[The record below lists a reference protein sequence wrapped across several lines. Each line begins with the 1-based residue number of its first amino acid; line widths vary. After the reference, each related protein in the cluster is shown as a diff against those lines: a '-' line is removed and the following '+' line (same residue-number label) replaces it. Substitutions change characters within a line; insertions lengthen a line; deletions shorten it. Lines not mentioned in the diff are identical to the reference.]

1 MSDRPAVPFF
11 DAWTAGLRT
20 TWGDELRAWRA
31 IQERGV
37 FLGGPEVAAF
47 EAEWAAKVGAA
58 HAVGVAS
65 GTAALTLALRAA
77 GIHAR
82 DRCPTPVLIP
92 AFTCPATAAA
102 VLAAGALPV
111 LADVDP
117 ETGLLDPQAAQE
129 AVEEFRSD
137 QGDDV
142 RAIIPVHL
150 FGRRVPKEPFAA
162 LAREHGLV
170 VIEDAAQAHGLPGV
184 GAYSDAA
191 AYSFYPTK
199 NLGARGDAGAV
210 TTDHQRVADACRHLR
225 QYGMGPAWAY
235 GNHGW
240 GWCERMDEIHAASL
254 RIGMRRLEIANQAR
268 AQIAAEYRLR
278 LPRTLDAGWDHTPS
292 VHHLFPV
299 RVRGGR
305 RDAFRAALRA
315 AGVETGC
322 HYPMELNAY
331 PGMRWTPE
339 FGCRN
344 AAGWAHEV
352 VSLPCYPGL
361 RSGQVETVI
370 AAATAAVYA

>member
-20 TWGDELRAWRA
+20 TWGDEWRAWRA

-77 GIHAR
+77 GIHPVDISRA
-82 DRCPTPVLIP
+82 PVLIP

-111 LADVDP
+111 LVDVDP
-117 ETGLLDPQAAQE
+117 ETGLLDPAHAEDVIYAMRDIGDSDAQAI
-129 AVEEFRSD
+129 V
-137 QGDDV
+137 
-142 RAIIPVHL
+142 PVHL
-150 FGRRVPKEPFAA
+150 FGR
-162 LAREHGLV
+162 LAPSVYDLAHRFGLTV
-170 VIEDAAQAHGLPGV
+170 VEDAAQAHGLPGMGGTV
-184 GAYSDAA
+184 AW
-191 AYSFYPTK
+191 SFYPTK

-210 TTDHQRVADACRHLR
+210 TTNSGNVANAVARLR
-225 QYGMGPAWAY
+225 QYGMGPAWTIGAE
-235 GNHGW
+235 GW
-240 GWCERMDEIHAASL
+240 GWCERMDELQAASL
-254 RIGMRRLEIANQAR
+254 RISLRRLEIATQAR

-278 LPRTLDAGWDHTPS
+278 LPRALDAGWDHAAS

-305 RDAFRAALRA
+305 RDMFRAMMRG
-315 AGVETGC
+315 AGVETGV
-322 HYPMELNAY
+322 HYPRALTAY
-331 PGMRWTPE
+331 PDVYAPLPCPHAEAW
-339 FGCRN
+339 
-344 AAGWAHEV
+344 AAEV
-352 VSLPCYPGL
+352 VTLPCYPGL
-361 RSGQVETVI
+361 RSGQVEAVI
-370 AAATAAVYA
+370 AAATAAVSA

>member
-47 EAEWAAKVGAA
+47 ETEWASKVGAQ
-58 HAVGVAS
+58 HAVAVAS

-77 GIHAR
+77 GIRPVDISRA
-82 DRCPTPVLIP
+82 PVLIP

-117 ETGLLDPQAAQE
+117 ETGLLDPAHAAE
-129 AVEEFRSD
+129 VMDTFCEIEDR
-137 QGDDV
+137 DV
-142 RAIIPVHL
+142 AAIIPVHL
-150 FGRRVPKEPFAA
+150 FGRLAPVDPLVV
-162 LAREHGLV
+162 LARRVGADV
-170 VIEDAAQAHGLPGV
+170 VEDAAQAHGLSGV
-184 GAYSDAA
+184 GTTSHAVAT
-191 AYSFYPTK
+191 SFYPTK

-210 TTDHQRVADACRHLR
+210 TTNDGDIAGSVSRLR
-225 QYGMGPAWAY
+225 QYGMGPAWAL
-235 GNHGW
+235 GDDGW

-254 RIGMRRLEIANQAR
+254 RISLRRLEIATQAR

-278 LPRTLDAGWDHTPS
+278 LPRALDAGWDHTPS

-322 HYPMELNAY
+322 HYPRALTAY
-331 PGMRWTPE
+331 PDVYAPLPCPHAEAW
-339 FGCRN
+339 
-344 AAGWAHEV
+344 AAEV
-352 VSLPCYPGL
+352 VTLPCYPGL
-361 RSGQVETVI
+361 RSGQVEAVI
-370 AAATAAVYA
+370 AAATAAVSA